1 MFNKKKIEKE
11 NSEIVNLELTITTLR
26 KAATDRDN
34 ADKIAE
40 LKHKIIVKEL
50 DNKEKSIDQSVK
62 LRIQEETAN
71 FTKERVELKSEIRER
86 EAEIKML
93 RGAFEN
99 LGFDVKDM
107 KGILDKLV
115 EGLISKNAIQ
125 LVK

>member
-50 DNKEKSIDQSVK
+50 DNKEKSIDQSV
-62 LRIQEETAN
+62 I
-71 FTKERVELKSEIRER
+71 IRER